1 MIERISATE
10 FSASVLNYGRC
21 CSITEHANIQPVH
34 IQSAHTQ
41 GTRLA

>member
-21 CSITEHANIQPVH
+21 CSIIEHAN